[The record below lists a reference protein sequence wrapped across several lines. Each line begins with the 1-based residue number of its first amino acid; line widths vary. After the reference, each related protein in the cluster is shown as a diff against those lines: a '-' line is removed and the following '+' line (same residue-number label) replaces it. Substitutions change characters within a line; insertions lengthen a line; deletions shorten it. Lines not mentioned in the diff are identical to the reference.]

1 MFIKNK
7 NVLITG
13 AANRIGREIA
23 IHLSEIG
30 MNIALHYNNSEEN
43 ALKTLALIKKNNV
56 KSDIF
61 KADLSKEN
69 SCINLLENI
78 NKSLGEIPIIINNA
92 STFRKNTLE
101 NTSIDEIKEDYFVNI
116 IAPFIMAQKIYK
128 NKNLKQGKIIN
139 ITDWK
144 TARENRFSYGISK
157 AGIFGLTKSL
167 AISMAPRFQVNEV
180 ALGAILPPAD
190 SPNRTTKNIDLGPM
204 KRVGKI
210 SEVTSCIE
218 MLIKNDFITGEKI
231 NIDGGRH
238 IF

>member
-1 MFIKNK
+1 MLAKNI

-13 AANRIGREIA
+13 GANRIGREIGL
-23 IHLSEIG
+23 HLSGIG

-43 ALKTLALIKKNNV
+43 ALKTQAAIEKNNV

-61 KADLSKEN
+61 KADLSNEV
-69 SCINLLENI
+69 SCINLLKNI
-78 NKSLGEIPIIINNA
+78 NKSLGHISIIINNA

-101 NTSIDEIKEDYFVNI
+101 NTSVDEIKEDYFVNI

-128 NKNLKQGKIIN
+128 NKSIKQGKIIN

-144 TARENRFSYGISK
+144 TARENRFSYGLSK
-157 AGIFGLTKSL
+157 SGIFGLTKSL
-167 AISMAPRFQVNEV
+167 AVSMAPRFQVNEI
-180 ALGAILPPAD
+180 ALGAILPPVD
-190 SPNRTTKNIDLGPM
+190 SPDRISKSIDLGPM
-204 KRVGKI
+204 KRIGKT

>member
-61 KADLSKEN
+61 KADLSNEN

-78 NKSLGEIPIIINNA
+78 NKSLGEKRCSITSKFTNISKLA
-92 STFRKNTLE
+92 LYFLVKSDKKEGT
-101 NTSIDEIKEDYFVNI
+101 NTSSF
-116 IAPFIMAQKIYK
+116 
-128 NKNLKQGKIIN
+128 
-139 ITDWK
+139 
-144 TARENRFSYGISK
+144 
-157 AGIFGLTKSL
+157 
-167 AISMAPRFQVNEV
+167 
-180 ALGAILPPAD
+180 
-190 SPNRTTKNIDLGPM
+190 
-204 KRVGKI
+204 
-210 SEVTSCIE
+210 
-218 MLIKNDFITGEKI
+218 
-231 NIDGGRH
+231 
-238 IF
+238 